1 METEDRVYSEGGKL
15 EESSSI
21 VYDTDE
27 ENPNDYKPGG
37 YHPVELNEIF
47 LDRYVVVQKLG
58 WGHFSTVW
66 LCKDLNH
73 NTYVAMKVMKSASHY
88 TEAAYDE
95 IDLLLKVSSNHE
107 NPLWVESLKHYLD
120 ENEKAKFEKEGVT
133 PNHCFVVQMLNS
145 FMHAGPHGKHVCMVF
160 EILGVNLLAI
170 IKRYNYHGIPI
181 PICRSIS
188 KQVLMGL
195 DYLHRVCG
203 IIHTDLKPENVLLQL
218 TQAQINE
225 VITYG
230 MLKDRGIAAPITP
243 PKMVSTMPLTELTR
257 LIPLTEE
264 ALELQDKKQRK
275 KDKKRR
281 YKQRRKERERQAK
294 TQNTQNQRQSQ
305 QDDKENT
312 NQNIKQERQNENGKK
327 KRRRRKKKG
336 KSGEFDSQQ
345 LKSPESTVAPYLL
358 EALSSSDEIDE
369 SVKIKIA
376 DIGNACWVD
385 NHFSTEI
392 QTRQYRSPEVILG
405 INYNHTADL
414 WSFACMLFEL
424 ITGDFLFDP
433 KAGDTF
439 SKEDDQLAQMIE
451 TLGPFPESFKIS
463 GQMSKNFFN
472 KHGELRRIR
481 HLKFWPLKRVLVE
494 KYRIKPAEAKML
506 ADFILPML
514 EYEPHKRA
522 TAKECLSHPWLNMP
536 SNYNYRMSENEYQ
549 IYIWKQ
555 EVREHSR
562 MERIEHGETVES
574 SPEMFPCHQEAEAD
588 VEDNYFSTE
597 EEESEDE
604 RQEGGLKENLEYHKI
619 MQAARERLLKGS
631 TVCG

>member
-1 METEDRVYSEGGKL
+1 METEERAYSEDEKL
-15 EESSSI
+15 EDSSSI
-21 VYDTDE
+21 AYDTDE
-27 ENPNDYKPGG
+27 ENPEDYKPGG

-95 IDLLLKVSSNHE
+95 IDLLLKVSGNCQ
-107 NPLWVESLKHYLD
+107 NPLWVEGVKNYLD
-120 ENEKAKFEKEGVT
+120 GEDKVKVEKEGVT
-133 PNHCFVVQMLNS
+133 PNYCFVVQMLNS
-145 FMHAGPHGKHVCMVF
+145 FMHNGPHGKHVCMVF
-160 EILGVNLLAI
+160 EILGVNLLAV
-170 IKRYNYHGIPI
+170 IKMYNYQGIPL
-181 PICRSIS
+181 PICRSIC
-188 KQVLMGL
+188 KQVLIGL

-225 VITYG
+225 IITYG
-230 MLKDRGIAAPITP
+230 MLKNRGIAAPITP
-243 PKMVSTMPLTELTR
+243 PKMISTMPLTELSR
-257 LIPLTEE
+257 LLPLTEE
-264 ALELQDKKQRK
+264 TLELQDKKQRK

-294 TQNTQNQRQSQ
+294 NQNE
-305 QDDKENT
+305 DKEND
-312 NQNIKQERQNENGKK
+312 NQNIKTEVLQENGKK

-336 KSGEFDSQQ
+336 KSGEFDSQDM
-345 LKSPESTVAPYLL
+345 KSPESTMSPNLQ
-358 EALSSSDEIDE
+358 EALNSSDDIDE
-369 SVKIKIA
+369 SVRIKIA

-414 WSFACMLFEL
+414 WSLACMMFEL

-433 KAGDTF
+433 KSGDSF

-472 KHGELRRIR
+472 KQGDLRRVK
-481 HLKFWPLKRVLVE
+481 HLKCWPLKRVLIE
-494 KYRIKPAEAKML
+494 KYRFKVAEAKAL
-506 ADFILPML
+506 SDFLLPML

-522 TAKECLSHPWLNMP
+522 TAKECLSHPWLQMS
-536 SNYNYRMSENEYQ
+536 SNYSYRMSENEYQ
-549 IYIWKQ
+549 IYVWKQ
-555 EVREHSR
+555 EVQVHSR
-562 MERIEHGETVES
+562 FERLQTGEVLES
-574 SPEMFPCHQEAEAD
+574 SPEVFPREMDSEAD
-588 VEDNYFSTE
+588 IEDNYFSSE

-604 RQEGGLKENLEYHKI
+604 LSEEVGVKENLEYHKI